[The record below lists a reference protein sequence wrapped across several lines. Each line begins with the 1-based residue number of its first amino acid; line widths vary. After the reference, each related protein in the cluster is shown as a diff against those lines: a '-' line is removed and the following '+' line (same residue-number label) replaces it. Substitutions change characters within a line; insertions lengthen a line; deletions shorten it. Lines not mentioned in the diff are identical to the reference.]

1 MKFTLTPVLCFLIMA
16 MLVSTTIT
24 AQKNDLFYHPVHNK
38 STAASLVSG
47 QGSNIDVVYQ
57 RCNWRIH
64 PDSPSTSAPVK
75 YIRGNVTTHFTTKV
89 DNVSQIT
96 FDFNNVHTIDSVKY
110 HGAKLAAGNIVWN
123 TSKIVQLNFPAAIA
137 LTGTLDSL
145 TIYYRGTPPAVT
157 GEALGYQK
165 GVSSNNNYVYTLSE
179 SYEDRDWWP
188 CKHDMT
194 DKIDSMD
201 FVVSVPSAFWV
212 ATNGKMTDSAVSG
225 SNRIFKFT
233 HRYPIASYLVSIG
246 VAKYN
251 RYHRGTVNISGTNV
265 PIVYNLFP
273 GKSNNTY
280 NSILAALDKSKT
292 ELTIFT
298 SKYGDYPFKNEKFGF
313 YEFGWGGGME
323 HQTFAAMGGS
333 ALTSW
338 STIAHELSHQWF
350 GDKVTCATW
359 SDLWVN
365 EGFARYNEILAA
377 ELISGLGNP
386 ITYRGGIK
394 TTARSTSLTPIFIS
408 DITSSNT
415 IWTTNNDNAIYERG
429 CMVVSMLR
437 TLLGDTKFFQACRDY
452 LNDPLLAYKAA
463 ATPDVERNFENQFGI
478 DMSHFFNAW
487 IYGAGT
493 PSYTVNWS
501 TTGNNITAQLSQT
514 RTAGSTVPYF
524 PMPVVLKVANS
535 GNTTFT
541 TLIIYDRGDS
551 IFVAGNGAGN
561 AVAGNSV
568 TFPLSFAPATVSFDP
583 DNVTMATGTTTKVT
597 SLVQPATTVT
607 KISYTKTQVY
617 PNPANNE
624 ITISRNMATSNSRV
638 IITDVNGKAVLNRKI
653 LSATEKI
660 NTQQLVNG
668 TYILQ
673 VIENGTTI
681 KSEKLVI
688 AH

>member
-1 MKFTLTPVLCFLIMA
+1 MKIIFTPVLYFFLVA
-16 MLVSTTIT
+16 MLICSSAA
-24 AQKNDLFYHPVHNK
+24 AQKNALFYHPAKNR
-38 STAASLVSG
+38 STTMSLVSG

-64 PDSPSTSAPVK
+64 PDSPSTSSPAK
-75 YIRGNVTTHFTTKV
+75 YIRGNITTHFTTKV

-110 HGAKLAAGNIVWN
+110 HGAKLAAGNIFWN

-145 TIYYRGTPPAVT
+145 TIYYRGTPPAVN
-157 GEALGYQK
+157 GESLGYQK

-280 NSILAALDKSKT
+280 NNILAALDKCKT
-292 ELTIFT
+292 ELTTFT

-394 TTARSTSLTPIFIS
+394 TTARSTSSTPIFIS

-437 TLLGDTKFFQACRDY
+437 TLLGDAKFFQACRDY

-551 IFVAGNGAGN
+551 IFVAGNGAGT

-568 TFPLSFAPATVSFDP
+568 TFPLSFAPAIVSFDP

-597 SLVQPATTVT
+597 SLVQPATTGT
-607 KISYTKTQVY
+607 KVYYTKTQVY

-624 ITISRNMATSNSRV
+624 ITISRNMTNVNSNV
-638 IITDVNGKAVLNRKI
+638 IITDVNGKTVLKKTI
-653 LSATEKI
+653 TSVIEKI
-660 NTQQLVNG
+660 STQQLVNG

-673 VIENGTTI
+673 VIEGGATI
-681 KSEKLVI
+681 KSEKMVI

>member
-1 MKFTLTPVLCFLIMA
+1 MKFTLTPVLCFLITA
-16 MLVSTTIT
+16 MLVSSVAT
-24 AQKNDLFYHPVHNK
+24 AQKNDLFYHPVQNK

-64 PDSPSTSAPVK
+64 PDSPSTTAPVK
-75 YIRGNVTTHFTTKV
+75 YIRGNVTTYFTTRV

-110 HGAKLAAGNIVWN
+110 HGAKLTAGNVVWS
-123 TSKIVQLNFPAAIA
+123 TAKIIQLTFPSTIA

-145 TIYYRGTPPAVT
+145 TIFYRGTPPAIS
-157 GEALGYQK
+157 GEAYGYQK
-165 GVSSNNNYVYTLSE
+165 GGTSSNNYISTLSE

-201 FVVSVPSAFWV
+201 INVSVPSTFWV
-212 ATNGKMTDSAVSG
+212 AANGKLIDSAISG
-225 SNRIFKFT
+225 SSRTFKFK
-233 HRYPIASYLVSIG
+233 HRYPIASFLVSLG

-251 RYHRGTVNISGTNV
+251 RYYRGTVNVGGTNV
-265 PIVYNLFP
+265 PVVYNLFP
-273 GKSNNTY
+273 GKSTSTY
-280 NSILAALDKSKT
+280 NNILTALDKSKT
-292 ELTIFT
+292 ELATFST
-298 SKYGDYPFKNEKFGF
+298 KYGDYPFKNEKFGF
-313 YEFGWGGGME
+313 YEFGWPGGME
-323 HQTFAAMGGS
+323 HQTFCAMGS
-333 ALTSW
+333 SVLTSW
-338 STIAHELSHQWF
+338 STIAHELAHQWF

-377 ELISGLGNP
+377 ELISGLTNP
-386 ITYRGGIK
+386 ITYRGSIK
-394 TTARSTSLTPIFIS
+394 TTARATSTTPIFIS
-408 DITSSNT
+408 DITSSNS
-415 IWTTNNDNAIYERG
+415 IWTANNNNAVYERG

-437 TLLGDTKFFQACRDY
+437 TLLGDTKFFQACQDY

-463 ATPDVERNFENQFGI
+463 ATPDAERNFENQFGI

-501 TTGNNITAQLSQT
+501 TTGNNVTAQLTQT

-524 PMPVVLKVANS
+524 PMPVVLKVANT
-535 GNTTFT
+535 GNTSST
-541 TLIIYDRGDS
+541 TLIVYDRGDS
-551 IFVAGNGAGN
+551 IFVAGNGAGV
-561 AVAGNSV
+561 AVAGNTVS
-568 TFPLSFAPATVSFDP
+568 FPLTFAPATMSFDP
-583 DNVTMATGTTTKVT
+583 ENVTMATGTTTKVT
-597 SLVQPATTVT
+597 PFARPTITET

-624 ITISRNMATSNSRV
+624 ITITRSHTKVNSSV
-638 IITDVNGKAVLNRKI
+638 VITDVNGKTVLKKTI
-653 LSATEKI
+653 TSAIEKVNI
-660 NTQQLVNG
+660 QQLVNG

-673 VIENGTTI
+673 VIEDGATI
-681 KSEKLVI
+681 KSEKLII

>member
-1 MKFTLTPVLCFLIMA
+1 MKLNLTPVLCFFITAL
-16 MLVSTTIT
+16 LVSNAVT
-24 AQKNDLFYHPVHNK
+24 AQKNSLFYHPVHHK
-38 STAASLVSG
+38 STSASLVSG

-64 PDSPSTSAPVK
+64 PDSPSTTAPVK
-75 YIRGNVTTHFTTKV
+75 YIRGNVTTYFTTKV
-89 DNVSQIT
+89 DNVSSVT
-96 FDFNNVHTIDSVKY
+96 FDFNNVHIIDSVKY
-110 HGAKLAAGNIVWN
+110 HGSKLTAANIAWN
-123 TSKIVQLNFPAAIA
+123 TSKIIQLTFPSVIA

-145 TIYYRGTPPAVT
+145 TIFYKGTPPAVN
-157 GEALGYQK
+157 GQALGYQK
-165 GVSSNNNYVYTLSE
+165 GGSSSNNYVYTLSE

-201 FVVSVPSAFWV
+201 INVSVPSTFWV
-212 ATNGKMTDSAVSG
+212 AANGKLVDSAISG
-225 SNRIFKFT
+225 SSRTFKFT
-233 HRYPIASYLVSIG
+233 HRYPIASYLVSLG

-251 RYHRGTVNISGTNV
+251 RYYRGTVNISGTNV
-265 PIVYNLFP
+265 PVVYNLFP

-280 NSILAALDKSKT
+280 NNILTALDKSKT
-292 ELTIFT
+292 ELTQF
-298 SKYGDYPFKNEKFGF
+298 SNKYGDYPFKNEKHGF

-323 HQTFAAMGGS
+323 HQTFSAMGGS

-338 STIAHELSHQWF
+338 STIAHELAHQWF
-350 GDKVTCATW
+350 GDKVTFATW
-359 SDLWVN
+359 SDLWLA
-365 EGFARYNEILAA
+365 EGFARYNEIVAA
-377 ELISGLGNP
+377 ELVSGLGNP
-386 ITYRGGIK
+386 LTHRGSIK
-394 TTARSTSLTPIFIS
+394 TTARATTTTPIFIS

-415 IWTTNNDNAIYERG
+415 IWTNNNGNAVYERG

-463 ATPDVERNFENQFGI
+463 ATPDAERNYENQFGI

-501 TTGNNITAQLSQT
+501 TTGNNITAQLTQT
-514 RTAGSTVPYF
+514 RTAGATVPYF
-524 PMPVVLKVANS
+524 PMPVVLKVANA
-535 GNTTFT
+535 GNTSST
-541 TLIIYDRGDS
+541 TLIVYDRGDS
-551 IFVAGNGAGN
+551 IFIAGNGAGV
-561 AVAGNSV
+561 AVAGNTVS
-568 TFPLSFAPATVSFDP
+568 FPLTFTPATVSFDP
-583 DNVTMATGTTTKVT
+583 ENVTMATGTTTQVT
-597 SLVQPATTVT
+597 PFARPTTET
-607 KISYTKTQVY
+607 RISYTKALVY

-624 ITISRNMATSNSRV
+624 ITVTRNLANANSFV
-638 IITDVNGKAVLNRKI
+638 IITDVNGKTVLKKTI
-653 LSATEKI
+653 SAAIERI
-660 NTQQLVNG
+660 STQQLVNG

-673 VIENGTTI
+673 VIENGATI

>member
-1 MKFTLTPVLCFLIMA
+1 
-16 MLVSTTIT
+16 
-24 AQKNDLFYHPVHNK
+24 
-38 STAASLVSG
+38 
-47 QGSNIDVVYQ
+47 VVYQ
-57 RCNWRIH
+57 RCTWRIH
-64 PDSPSTSAPVK
+64 PDSPSTTAPAK
-75 YIRGNVTTHFTTKV
+75 YLRGNVTTYFTTKV

-110 HGAKLAAGNIVWN
+110 HGTKLTAGNIVWN
-123 TSKIVQLNFPAAIA
+123 TSKIIQLSFPAIIA
-137 LTGTLDSL
+137 TTGTLDSL
-145 TIYYRGTPPAVT
+145 TIFYKGTPPAVS
-157 GEALGYQK
+157 GQALGYQR
-165 GVSSNNNYVYTLSE
+165 GGTSSNNYIYTLSE

-212 ATNGKMTDSAVSG
+212 AANGKMTDSAVSG
-225 SNRIFKFT
+225 TSRIFKFT
-233 HRYPIASYLVSIG
+233 HRYPIASYLVSLG

-251 RYHRGTVNISGTNV
+251 RYHRGTVNIGGTNV
-265 PIVYNLFP
+265 PVVYNLFP
-273 GKSNNTY
+273 GKSNSTY
-280 NSILAALDKSKT
+280 NNILTALDKSKT
-292 ELTIFT
+292 ELVQF
-298 SKYGDYPFKNEKFGF
+298 SNKYGDYPFKNEKHGY
-313 YEFGWGGGME
+313 YEFGFGGGME
-323 HQTFAAMGGS
+323 HQTFSGMGGS

-338 STIAHELSHQWF
+338 SIIAHELSHQWF

-377 ELISGLGNP
+377 ELISGFTNP
-386 ITYRGGIK
+386 ITYRGSIK
-394 TTARSTSLTPIFIS
+394 TTARATSTTPIFIS
-408 DITSSNT
+408 DITSSNS
-415 IWTTNNDNAIYERG
+415 IWTNNNDNAIYERG

-501 TTGNNITAQLSQT
+501 TTGNNITAQLTQT

-524 PMPVVLKVANS
+524 PMPVVLKVANTS
-535 GNTTFT
+535 NTSST
-541 TLIIYDRGDS
+541 TLIVYDRGDS
-551 IFVAGNGAGN
+551 IFIAGNGAGI
-561 AVAGNSV
+561 AVAGN
-568 TFPLSFAPATVSFDP
+568 TILFPLTFAPATVTFDP
-583 DNVTMATGTTTKVT
+583 DNVTMATGTTTKVLPFAGPAIT
-597 SLVQPATTVT
+597 SA

-617 PNPANNE
+617 PNPASNE
-624 ITISRNMATSNSRV
+624 ITVTRNITNANSSV
-638 IITDVNGKAVLNRKI
+638 IITDVNGKTVLKKTI
-653 LSATEKI
+653 TSAIEKVNI
-660 NTQQLVNG
+660 QQLVNG

-673 VIENGTTI
+673 VLEDGATI

>member
-1 MKFTLTPVLCFLIMA
+1 MKVILTHAFCFFISAL
-16 MLVSTTIT
+16 LVSSSVT
-24 AQKNDLFYHPVHNK
+24 AQKNSLFYHPGNK

-64 PDSPSTSAPVK
+64 PDSPSTSSPVK
-75 YIRGNVTTHFTTKV
+75 YIRGNVTTYFTTKQ
-89 DNVSQIT
+89 DNVSQVT

-110 HGAKLAAGNIVWN
+110 HGVKLIAGNIVWT
-123 TSKIVQLNFPAAIA
+123 TSKIIQLSFPAVIA

-145 TIYYRGTPPAVT
+145 TIYYRGTPPAVS

-165 GVSSNNNYVYTLSE
+165 GGTSSNNYVYTLSE

-201 FVVSVPSAFWV
+201 FIVSVPSAFWV

-225 SNRIFKFT
+225 SSRIFKFK

-251 RYHRGTVNISGTNV
+251 VYHRGTVNISGTNV

-273 GKSNNTY
+273 GKSTSTY
-280 NSILAALDKSKT
+280 NNILAALDKSKT
-292 ELTIFT
+292 ELTTFT
-298 SKYGDYPFKNEKFGF
+298 TKYGDYPFKNEKFGF

-338 STIAHELSHQWF
+338 STIAHELAHQWF

-394 TTARSTSLTPIFIS
+394 TTARSTSSTPIFIS

-415 IWTTNNDNAIYERG
+415 IWTANNGNAVYERG

-463 ATPDVERNFENQFGI
+463 ATPDAERNFENQFGI
-478 DMSHFFNAW
+478 DMSHYFNAW
-487 IYGAGT
+487 IYGSGT

-501 TTGNNITAQLSQT
+501 TTGNNITAQLTQT
-514 RTAGSTVPYF
+514 RTAGSSVPYF
-524 PMPVVLKVANS
+524 PMPVVLKVSNA
-535 GNTTFT
+535 GNTSST
-541 TLIIYDRGDS
+541 TLIVYDRGDS
-551 IFVAGNGAGN
+551 IFVAGNGAGV
-561 AVAGNSV
+561 AVAGNTVS
-568 TFPLSFAPATVSFDP
+568 FPLTFAPSTVSFDP

-597 SLVQPATTVT
+597 PFAAPIASA
-607 KISYTKTQVY
+607 KILYHKAQVY
-617 PNPANNE
+617 PNPADNE
-624 ITISRNMATSNSRV
+624 ITITRNLANTNSIV
-638 IITDVNGKAVLNRKI
+638 IITDVNGKTVLKKI
-653 LSATEKI
+653 IVSAIEKI

-673 VIENGTTI
+673 VIENGATI
-681 KSEKLVI
+681 KSEKLII